1 MLRKTRCQR
10 AASQV
15 RPLQYVAWPSRLTPP
30 MAIDAARAHQKI
42 QTPYTPSCR
51 HFSGS
56 GARYADLIV
65 QVPPMAE
72 SISEGTLATIHKKV
86 GDRIG
91 ADEEIASIETD
102 KIDVAVNAAA
112 EGVVAELLAHEGDV
126 VTVGQPIAR
135 IETGPRDS
143 ATTSHVPEKQSSN
156 KTAQDDPAPVQKESG
171 ESKSVEN
178 KEQTIESSTR
188 SARRAAPTS
197 PSPASPPQP
206 IDEHA
211 VDPKRKSSLRGEHME
226 KMSRMRKTIA
236 TRLKQSQN
244 TCASLTSV
252 QEIDMTAL
260 MQWRVKYKE
269 DVAKQYGV
277 RLGYM
282 GAFAKATA
290 LAAKQVPEI
299 NASIDTDREVITY
312 RNYVDISIAVS
323 SPKGLVTP
331 VVRDC
336 DLLSIIE
343 LEKEIAIVAQKARE
357 AKLTMDDLTGGN
369 FSISNPGI
377 FNSLFGTP
385 VINYPQAAVFNMNT
399 IKDRVIAV
407 DGKPEIRPM
416 MYITV
421 TYDHR
426 LIDGRE
432 AVSFL
437 NIVKNYIED
446 PAQMLLE

>member
-1 MLRKTRCQR
+1 
-10 AASQV
+10 
-15 RPLQYVAWPSRLTPP
+15 
-30 MAIDAARAHQKI
+30 MAIHAARAHQKI
-42 QTPYTPSCR
+42 QTPYTPSSR

-86 GDRIG
+86 GDRIE

-102 KIDVAVNAAA
+102 KIDVAVNAAE
-112 EGVVAELLAHEGDV
+112 EGVVVELLVHEGDV

-135 IETGPRDS
+135 IETGS
-143 ATTSHVPEKQSSN
+143 SNGTATARVPEEKSSN
-156 KTAQDDPAPVQKESG
+156 EAAEDAPALVQQEPG
-171 ESKSVEN
+171 ESKIVET
-178 KEQTIESSTR
+178 KDHAIESSAR
-188 SARRAAPTS
+188 SE
-197 PSPASPPQP
+197 SPAPPARSLPANPPQP
-206 IDEHA
+206 IDGHA
-211 VDPKRKSSLRGEHME
+211 VNSRRESSLRGEHVE

-244 TCASLTSV
+244 TCASLTTV

-260 MQWRVKYKE
+260 MQWRTKYKE
-269 DVAKQYGV
+269 DVAKQYGI

-282 GAFAKATA
+282 GAFTKATA

-299 NASIDTDREVITY
+299 NASIDTDREVIIY
-312 RNYVDISIAVS
+312 RDYVDISVAVS
-323 SPKGLVTP
+323 SSKGLVTP
-331 VVRDC
+331 VVKDC
-336 DLLSIIE
+336 DLLSIVE

-416 MYITV
+416 MYVTV

-446 PAQMLLE
+446 PARMLLE

>member
-1 MLRKTRCQR
+1 MPGETRYQWVALRLW
-10 AASQV
+10 
-15 RPLQYVAWPSRLTPP
+15 PLQSVARRSQFTFPT
-30 MAIDAARAHQKI
+30 AIRRRPN
-42 QTPYTPSCR
+42 TLSCR

-56 GARYADLIV
+56 WARNADLIV
-65 QVPPMAE
+65 KVPPMAE
-72 SISEGTLATIHKKV
+72 SISEGTLATIHKQV
-86 GDRIG
+86 GDRIE
-91 ADEEIASIETD
+91 ADEELASIETD
-102 KIDVAVNAAA
+102 KIDVAVNAAV
-112 EGVVAELLAHEGDV
+112 EGVVIELLAKEGDV
-126 VTVGQPIAR
+126 VTIGQPIAR
-135 IETGPRDS
+135 ID
-143 ATTSHVPEKQSSN
+143 TSSGGGEPVSHKPPTQRSN
-156 KTAQDDPAPVQKESG
+156 EITKVAPAPAEDKNAVQRERAI
-171 ESKSVEN
+171 EN
-178 KEQTIESSTR
+178 PVHPELPPVTISPL
-188 SARRAAPTS
+188 SAG
-197 PSPASPPQP
+197 PPQKM
-206 IDEHA
+206 
-211 VDPKRKSSLRGEHME
+211 PKDAENPKHGPSLRGEHVE
-226 KMSRMRKTIA
+226 RMSRMRKTIA

-244 TCASLTSV
+244 TCASLTTV

-260 MQWRVKYKE
+260 MQWRSKYRVE
-269 DVAKQYGV
+269 VAKRHGV

-312 RNYVDISIAVS
+312 RDYVDINIAVS

-331 VVRDC
+331 VVKNC
-336 DLLSIIE
+336 DVLSIVE
-343 LEKEIAIVAQKARE
+343 LERNIAIVAQKARH
-357 AKLTMDDLTGGN
+357 AKLTMDDLVGGN

-407 DGKPEIRPM
+407 DGKAEIRPM

-432 AVSFL
+432 AVTFL
-437 NIVKNYIED
+437 NIVKSYIED
-446 PAQMLLE
+446 PSQMLLE

>member
-1 MLRKTRCQR
+1 
-10 AASQV
+10 
-15 RPLQYVAWPSRLTPP
+15 
-30 MAIDAARAHQKI
+30 
-42 QTPYTPSCR
+42 
-51 HFSGS
+51 
-56 GARYADLIV
+56 
-65 QVPPMAE
+65 MAE

-86 GDRIG
+86 GDRIR

-102 KIDVAVNAAA
+102 KIDVAVNAAE

-178 KEQTIESSTR
+178 KEQAIESSTR

-211 VDPKRKSSLRGEHME
+211 VDPKRESSLRAEHME

-244 TCASLTSV
+244 TCASLTTV

-260 MQWRVKYKE
+260 MRWRVKYKE

-299 NASIDTDREVITY
+299 NASIDSDREVITY
-312 RNYVDISIAVS
+312 RDYVDISIAVS

-343 LEKEIAIVAQKARE
+343 LEKEIAIVAQKAKAR
-357 AKLTMDDLTGGN
+357 LTMDDLTGGN

-432 AVSFL
+432 AVSFM

>member
-1 MLRKTRCQR
+1 
-10 AASQV
+10 
-15 RPLQYVAWPSRLTPP
+15 
-30 MAIDAARAHQKI
+30 
-42 QTPYTPSCR
+42 
-51 HFSGS
+51 
-56 GARYADLIV
+56 
-65 QVPPMAE
+65 MAE

-86 GDRIG
+86 GDRIR

-102 KIDVAVNAAA
+102 KIDVAVNAAE

-178 KEQTIESSTR
+178 KEQAIESSTR

-211 VDPKRKSSLRGEHME
+211 VDPKRESSLRAEHME

-244 TCASLTSV
+244 TCASLTTV

-260 MQWRVKYKE
+260 MRWRVKYKE

-299 NASIDTDREVITY
+299 NASIDSDREVITY
-312 RNYVDISIAVS
+312 RDYVDISIAVS

-357 AKLTMDDLTGGN
+357 ARLTMDDLTGGN

-432 AVSFL
+432 AVSFM

>member
-1 MLRKTRCQR
+1 
-10 AASQV
+10 
-15 RPLQYVAWPSRLTPP
+15 
-30 MAIDAARAHQKI
+30 
-42 QTPYTPSCR
+42 
-51 HFSGS
+51 
-56 GARYADLIV
+56 
-65 QVPPMAE
+65 MAE

-86 GDRIG
+86 GDRIR

-102 KIDVAVNAAA
+102 KIDVAVNAAE

-178 KEQTIESSTR
+178 KEQAIESSTR

-211 VDPKRKSSLRGEHME
+211 VDPKRESSLRAEHME

-244 TCASLTSV
+244 TCASLTTV

-260 MQWRVKYKE
+260 MRWRVKYKE

-312 RNYVDISIAVS
+312 RDYVDISIAVS

-343 LEKEIAIVAQKARE
+343 LEKEIAIVAQKAKAR
-357 AKLTMDDLTGGN
+357 LTMDDLTGGN

>member
-1 MLRKTRCQR
+1 
-10 AASQV
+10 
-15 RPLQYVAWPSRLTPP
+15 
-30 MAIDAARAHQKI
+30 
-42 QTPYTPSCR
+42 
-51 HFSGS
+51 
-56 GARYADLIV
+56 
-65 QVPPMAE
+65 MAE

-86 GDRIG
+86 GDRIR

-102 KIDVAVNAAA
+102 KIDVAVNAAE

-178 KEQTIESSTR
+178 KEQAIESSTR

-211 VDPKRKSSLRGEHME
+211 VDPKRESSLRAEHME

-244 TCASLTSV
+244 TCASLTTV

-260 MQWRVKYKE
+260 MRWRVKYKE

-312 RNYVDISIAVS
+312 RDYVDISIAVS

-331 VVRDC
+331 V
-336 DLLSIIE
+336 
-343 LEKEIAIVAQKARE
+343 ARE
-357 AKLTMDDLTGGN
+357 ARLTMDDLTGGN

-432 AVSFL
+432 AVSFM

>member
-1 MLRKTRCQR
+1 
-10 AASQV
+10 
-15 RPLQYVAWPSRLTPP
+15 

-135 IETGPRDS
+135 IETDPRDS
-143 ATTSHVPEKQSSN
+143 ATTSHVTEKQSSN

-178 KEQTIESSTR
+178 KEQAIESSTR

-211 VDPKRKSSLRGEHME
+211 VDPKRESSLRAEHME

-244 TCASLTSV
+244 TCASLTTV

-260 MQWRVKYKE
+260 MRWRVKYKE

-312 RNYVDISIAVS
+312 RDYVDISIAVS

-357 AKLTMDDLTGGN
+357 ARLTMDDLTGGN

-421 TYDHR
+421 TYDHK

>member
-1 MLRKTRCQR
+1 
-10 AASQV
+10 
-15 RPLQYVAWPSRLTPP
+15 
-30 MAIDAARAHQKI
+30 
-42 QTPYTPSCR
+42 
-51 HFSGS
+51 
-56 GARYADLIV
+56 
-65 QVPPMAE
+65 MAE

-102 KIDVAVNAAA
+102 KVDVAVNAAE

-178 KEQTIESSTR
+178 KEQAIESSTH
-188 SARRAAPTS
+188 STRRAAPTS

-244 TCASLTSV
+244 TCASLTTV

-312 RNYVDISIAVS
+312 RDYVDISIAVS

-331 VVRDC
+331 V
-336 DLLSIIE
+336 
-343 LEKEIAIVAQKARE
+343 ARE
-357 AKLTMDDLTGGN
+357 ARLTMDDLTGGN

>member
-30 MAIDAARAHQKI
+30 IAIDAARAHQKI

-65 QVPPMAE
+65 QVPSMAE

-102 KIDVAVNAAA
+102 KIDVAVNAAE

-178 KEQTIESSTR
+178 KEQAIESSTR

-211 VDPKRKSSLRGEHME
+211 VDPKRESSLRGEHME
-226 KMSRMRKTIA
+226 KLSRMRKTIA

-244 TCASLTSV
+244 TCASLTTV

-269 DVAKQYGV
+269 DVAKQYDV

-312 RNYVDISIAVS
+312 RDYVDISIAVS

-343 LEKEIAIVAQKARE
+343 LEKEIAIVAQKAKAR
-357 AKLTMDDLTGGN
+357 LTMDDLTGGN

>member
-1 MLRKTRCQR
+1 MLMKTRCQR

-135 IETGPRDS
+135 IETDPRDS
-143 ATTSHVPEKQSSN
+143 ATTSHVTEKQSSN

-178 KEQTIESSTR
+178 KEQAIESSTR

-211 VDPKRKSSLRGEHME
+211 VDPKRESSLRAEHME

-244 TCASLTSV
+244 TCASLTTV

-260 MQWRVKYKE
+260 MRWRVKYKE

-312 RNYVDISIAVS
+312 RDYVDISIAVS

-343 LEKEIAIVAQKARE
+343 LEKEIAIARE
-357 AKLTMDDLTGGN
+357 ARLTMDDLTGGN

-421 TYDHR
+421 TYDHK

>member
-1 MLRKTRCQR
+1 
-10 AASQV
+10 
-15 RPLQYVAWPSRLTPP
+15 
-30 MAIDAARAHQKI
+30 
-42 QTPYTPSCR
+42 
-51 HFSGS
+51 
-56 GARYADLIV
+56 
-65 QVPPMAE
+65 MAE

-86 GDRIG
+86 GDRIR

-102 KIDVAVNAAA
+102 KIDVAVNAAE

-156 KTAQDDPAPVQKESG
+156 KTAQDDPAPVQKQSG

-178 KEQTIESSTR
+178 KEQAIESSTR

-211 VDPKRKSSLRGEHME
+211 VDPKRESSLRAEHME

-244 TCASLTSV
+244 TCASLTTV

-260 MQWRVKYKE
+260 MRWRVKYKE

-312 RNYVDISIAVS
+312 RDYVDISIAVS

-343 LEKEIAIVAQKARE
+343 LEKEIAIVAQKATR
-357 AKLTMDDLTGGN
+357 LTMDDLTGGN

-385 VINYPQAAVFNMNT
+385 VINYPQAAVFNMNK